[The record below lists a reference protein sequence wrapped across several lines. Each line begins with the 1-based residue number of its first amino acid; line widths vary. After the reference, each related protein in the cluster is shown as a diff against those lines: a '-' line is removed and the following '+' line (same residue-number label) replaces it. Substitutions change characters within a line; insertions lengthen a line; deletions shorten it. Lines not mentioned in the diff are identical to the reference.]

1 MRLHLALGQLVEV
14 ETTCSIF
21 CWLNLMKV
29 LFELVQQLF
38 THSTDNHQTW
48 NGDVHRFTD
57 VNIVVQKWF
66 QPSVFLLLTEEE
78 FSRFTPPEH
87 HHLIPT
93 SYTPL
98 STPDSICSKCTCLT
112 RRPIDFSSIW
122 RSSHSDVDHGFVC
135 CQCCSRVMN
144 RLMSKKRRV
153 GRVI

>member
-112 RRPIDFSSIW
+112 RIPIDFSSMCEDLVIQMMIMDLSVVNVVQEW
-122 RSSHSDVDHGFVC
+122 WTDWC
-135 CQCCSRVMN
+135 
-144 RLMSKKRRV
+144 RRRGELV
-153 GRVI
+153 EW